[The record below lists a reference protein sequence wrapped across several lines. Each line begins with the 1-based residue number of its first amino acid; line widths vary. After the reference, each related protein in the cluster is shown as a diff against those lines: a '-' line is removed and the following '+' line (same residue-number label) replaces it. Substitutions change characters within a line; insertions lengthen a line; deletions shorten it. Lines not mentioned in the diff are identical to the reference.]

1 MTELRESVLVLG
13 LGNDLLGDDAVGLHV
28 ARAAAMRLAGVDGC
42 AVRESIEMGLTL
54 LDEISGCEHLLLVDS
69 IETGAAPGFVHEFD
83 ADCLK
88 GRRIAAPHFVGIAET
103 LELGGLLGLPMP
115 GDVQV
120 FAIEVRAAYTIRLAL
135 TPDVQR
141 AVAEAAERISARAIS
156 LLQPGALGTG
166 PIVGTGS
173 LTGPGTTAERRLS
186 VG

>member
-1 MTELRESVLVLG
+1 MTEPRDGVLVLG

-28 ARAAAMRLAGVDGC
+28 ARAVAMRLAGLDGC

-83 ADCLK
+83 AGCLR

-103 LELGGLLGLPMP
+103 LELGRLLDLPMP
-115 GDVQV
+115 ADVRI
-120 FAIEVRAAYTIRLAL
+120 FAIEVRAAYTVRLAL

-141 AVAEAAERISARAIS
+141 AVVEAADRISARAVS
-156 LLQPGALGTG
+156 LLQAEALGTG
-166 PIVGTGS
+166 TSVGTGTS
-173 LTGPGTTAERRLS
+173 WKRCFP